1 MSATNRNRGKGSECA
16 VAKALGGK
24 RVGTMGGEDIHL
36 DGPWSVEVKS
46 RAAFVAADW
55 MDQAVRNA
63 PTGKTPLVVVH
74 VRGKRHDK
82 DLVIVRLA
90 DWQGQVSARIV
101 TPEGPEDAA

>member
-1 MSATNRNRGKGSECA
+1 MTSNRDRGKAAERA
-16 VAKALGGK
+16 VAKALGGL
-24 RVGTMGGEDIHL
+24 RIGTLSREDIHF
-36 DGPWSVEVKS
+36 DGPFSAEVKS

-63 PTGKTPLVVVH
+63 PAGKTPLVVVH

-90 DWQGQVSARIV
+90 DWADWHGN
-101 TPEGPEDAA
+101 GGGGDDDAA